1 MSLRIC
7 PDCHKAFYIADA
19 EYCPPCPKCGYVLVE
34 QRELDRVTQESDF
47 TLTIKEEKRA
57 AKTLD
62 LSTNGARISYEGS
75 ALEVDTLLDFNVDR
89 LNINRPAMA
98 VWTKQ
103 TGMGR
108 LESGL
113 RLL

>member
-34 QRELDRVTQESDF
+34 QRALDRITQKSDF
-47 TLTIKEEKRA
+47 TIIINEEKRA
-57 AKTLD
+57 AAMLD
-62 LSTNGARISYEGS
+62 FSPNGARITYEGD
-75 ALEVDTLLDFNVDR
+75 ALPVDTLLDFNVAR

-103 TGMGR
+103 VGTGR
-108 LESGL
+108 PQSGL

>member
-7 PDCHKAFYIADA
+7 PDCHKAFFMADT

-34 QRELDRVTQESDF
+34 QRVQDRVTQESDF
-47 TLTIKEEKRA
+47 IITIKEVERA

-62 LSTNGARISYEGS
+62 LSPNGARITYEGA
-75 ALEVDTLLDFNVDR
+75 ALPVDTVLDFNVDR

-103 TGMGR
+103 TGMGQPQ
-108 LESGL
+108 SGL

>member
-7 PDCHKAFYIADA
+7 PDCHKAFYIAAA

-34 QRELDRVTQESDF
+34 QRDKGRVTQKSDF
-47 TLTIKEEKRA
+47 TLTIKEERRA
-57 AKTLD
+57 AATLD
-62 LSTNGARISYEGS
+62 LSANGARIAYEGDG
-75 ALEVDTLLDFNVDR
+75 LPVETLFDFNVAR

-103 TGMGR
+103 VGTGR
-108 LESGL
+108 SQSGL

>member
-7 PDCHKAFYIADA
+7 PDCHKAFFMADT

-34 QRELDRVTQESDF
+34 QREQNRVMQKSDF
-47 TLTIKEEKRA
+47 TITIEEEKRA

-62 LSTNGARISYEGS
+62 LSPNGARIAYEGS
-75 ALEVDTLLDFNVDR
+75 ALPVDTVLDFNVDR

-108 LESGL
+108 AQSGL

>member
-1 MSLRIC
+1 LSLRIC
-7 PDCHKAFYIADA
+7 PACNKAFYTADE

-34 QRELDRVTQESDF
+34 QREQDRVTQKSDF
-47 TLTIKEEKRA
+47 SITIKEEKRP

-62 LSTNGARISYEGS
+62 LSPNGARIAYEGG
-75 ALEVDTLLDFNVDR
+75 ALPVDTVLDFNVDR
-89 LNINRPAMA
+89 LNINRTAMA

-103 TGMGR
+103 MGSGQSQ
-108 LESGL
+108 SGL

>member
-7 PDCHKAFYIADA
+7 PDCHKAFFMADA

-34 QRELDRVTQESDF
+34 QRRQDRITQTSDF
-47 TLTIKEEKRA
+47 IIIINEEKRA

-62 LSTNGARISYEGS
+62 LSPNGARITYEGG
-75 ALEVDTLLDFNVDR
+75 ALPVDTVLDFNVDR

-108 LESGL
+108 SQSGL